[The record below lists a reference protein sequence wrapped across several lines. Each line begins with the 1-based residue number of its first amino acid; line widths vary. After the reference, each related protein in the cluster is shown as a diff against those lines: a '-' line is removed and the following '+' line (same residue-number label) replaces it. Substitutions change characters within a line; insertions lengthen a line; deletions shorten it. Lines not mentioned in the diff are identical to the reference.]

1 MNHKY
6 FNGKFTLILG
16 EEVDKNL
23 LGTLPNNFIVY
34 TITPE
39 LTFEKICFDIKKYEL
54 DKDEIF
60 NGHIILN
67 NNTDVSFDFLI
78 KLPLDDNSLYCNDFK
93 HTPYFNVDGIPS
105 GDSEIEICYAKDDL
119 LYCGSFVLWILAQR
133 RRPKRTKTLYELC
146 RFHRIRLREI

>member
-6 FNGKFTLILG
+6 FNEKFTLILG
-16 EEVDKNL
+16 KEVDKNL
-23 LGTLPNNFIVY
+23 LDTLPNNFMVY
-34 TITPE
+34 EQTST

-67 NNTDVSFDFLI
+67 SNVDISFEYLI
-78 KLPLDDNSLYCNDFK
+78 KLPMDDNSLYCDDFK
-93 HTPYFNVDGIPS
+93 HTPYFDVDGKQFS
-105 GDSEIEICYAKDDL
+105 DDLEVCYANDDL

-133 RRPKRTKTLYELC
+133 KRVKRTKSLYELC